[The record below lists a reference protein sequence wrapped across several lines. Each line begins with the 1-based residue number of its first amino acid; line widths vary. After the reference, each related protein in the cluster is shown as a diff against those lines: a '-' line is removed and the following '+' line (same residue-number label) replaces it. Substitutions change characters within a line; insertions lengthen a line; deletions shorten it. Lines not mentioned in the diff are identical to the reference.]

1 MMKNRVRKMILSGF
15 FLALAYVL
23 PFLTGQVPKVGSML
37 CPMHIPVLLCGFIC
51 GPLWGLTV
59 GVIAPLFR
67 SITLGMPVLFPSA
80 VCMSLEL
87 AVYGLMTGLTYRL
100 LPKKRLFLYCSLLI
114 AMATGRLVWGL
125 AMLICMGIK
134 GGSFGFNA
142 FLAGAVTN
150 ALPGIAV
157 QIIIIPLIVAAVKRS
172 AAKNT
177 NN

>member
-23 PFLTGQVPKVGSML
+23 PFLTGQVPKIGSML

-67 SITLGMPVLFPSA
+67 SLTLGMPVLFPSA

-87 AVYGLMTGLTYRL
+87 AVYGLMTGLMYRL

-172 AAKNT
+172 AAKDT